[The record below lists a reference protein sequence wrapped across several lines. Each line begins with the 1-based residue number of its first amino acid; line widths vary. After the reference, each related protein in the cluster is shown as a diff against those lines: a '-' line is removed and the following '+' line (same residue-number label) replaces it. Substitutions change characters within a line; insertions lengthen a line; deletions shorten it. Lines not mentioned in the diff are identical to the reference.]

1 MNSKYSQV
9 KHKQVINIMP
19 KKKLTARKTATLH
32 VKKILKNKQEYLW
45 KRIKG
50 AEDTNSCLRE
60 PFAGHV

>member
-32 VKKILKNKQEYLW
+32 VKKILKNKQEYL
-45 KRIKG
+45 
-50 AEDTNSCLRE
+50 
-60 PFAGHV
+60 